1 MHFRQSFSRRPFMQ
15 MTAEMLDVSVLG
27 RDILCSL
34 DFCKLSLGFVQQ
46 LSLHIQTGGF
56 LCLYNTYYLSFF
68 FSITYRS
75 LLCFIRGE
83 RKSCSDICK
92 RSSSHQLV
100 SKVL

>member
-46 LSLHIQTGGF
+46 LLLHIQTGGLSLPLQHLLLIF
-56 LCLYNTYYLSFF
+56 LFF
-68 FSITYRS
+68 Q
-75 LLCFIRGE
+75 LLIVLFFVSYEE
-83 RKSCSDICK
+83 RE
-92 RSSSHQLV
+92 RVALQ
-100 SKVL
+100 